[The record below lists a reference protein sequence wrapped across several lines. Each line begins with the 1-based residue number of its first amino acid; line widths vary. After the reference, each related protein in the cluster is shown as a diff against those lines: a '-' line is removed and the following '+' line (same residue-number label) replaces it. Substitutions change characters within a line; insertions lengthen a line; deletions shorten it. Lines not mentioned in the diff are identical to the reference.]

1 MKNKPNPLH
10 KKHTLFT
17 GSFQA
22 FSGTVVSPDDPR
34 VAGRIRK
41 GRPADSQGL
50 TTPKKRGGKKP
61 KK

>member
-10 KKHTLFT
+10 NKYTHFT

-22 FSGTVVSPDDPR
+22 FSGTVVPPDDPR
-34 VAGRIRK
+34 VAGRIRR
-41 GRPADSQGL
+41 GRPADSTQP
-50 TTPKKRGGKKP
+50 PKSRKRGGKK